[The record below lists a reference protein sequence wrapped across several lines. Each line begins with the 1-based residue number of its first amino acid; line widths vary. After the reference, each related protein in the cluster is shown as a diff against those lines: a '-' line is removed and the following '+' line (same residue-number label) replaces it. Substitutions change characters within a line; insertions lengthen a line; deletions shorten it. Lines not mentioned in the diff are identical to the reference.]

1 MSGHAKNGADFPK
14 KDEAMQYVTYSAK
27 ELMYMLND
35 KVDRLD
41 DKIDD
46 LQVNFASLPA
56 VYVTQ
61 EQITDA
67 RKESAIAK
75 RFAIAA
81 VIASIGSLGTFV
93 GLLAG

>member
-1 MSGHAKNGADFPK
+1 
-14 KDEAMQYVTYSAK
+14 MQYITYSAK

-46 LQVNFASLPA
+46 LQVHFASLPA

-61 EQITDA
+61 EQIADA
-67 RKESAIAK
+67 RKESALAK
-75 RFAIAA
+75 RFAIASS
-81 VIASIGSLGTFV
+81 IASVGALGTFI
-93 GLLAG
+93 GLLFGA